1 MIFLNI
7 NQYKSVN
14 FNQKHICD
22 QKKAIY
28 ISFTL
33 MIFYYDISK
42 YKSI

>member
-28 ISFTL
+28 INFFVCKN
-33 MIFYYDISK
+33 IIKFR
-42 YKSI
+42 